1 MKINLR
7 YLPKRLTRKD
17 RKRQGKQLMKSRRL
31 YKKGIYHSRPKV
43 ASFKS
48 KKSNHI
54 IKAEKM
60 YHVNKIGATNE
71 LAKATG
77 CSKSALAKIINKGAG
92 AYYSSGSRPN
102 QTAQSW
108 GVARLASSITAGKAA
123 AVDYN
128 ILEEGCKP
136 KSKALTLAKRARAK
150 HGHGT
155 RRVPK
160 VKIGGKKTIFT
171 ANRFGEIINFI
182 KEKTIDSNIDY
193 EECGTIEKDTSGYI
207 VKQHEVPFI
216 QGESRK
222 HCLYENYNKIVWHS
236 HPTSSKFYPSLED
249 ILKIIKQKNAII
261 DYSYIF
267 TKFGFWTLHSIEH
280 IEIDDLLPERITNLL
295 NELYFNTTKGRV
307 YNAESVDIFINKIN
321 QLLRGTLEI
330 VFTPYTY

>member
-17 RKRQGKQLMKSRRL
+17 RKKQGKQLIKSRRL
-31 YKKGIYHSRPKV
+31 YKKGIYHTRPKTS
-43 ASFKS
+43 SFKS

-60 YHVNKIGATNE
+60 YNVDKIGATNK

-128 ILEEGCKP
+128 ILEEGCKS
-136 KSKALTLAKRARAK
+136 KSKALTLAKKARAK

-160 VKIGGKKTIFT
+160 VKI
-171 ANRFGEIINFI
+171 
-182 KEKTIDSNIDY
+182 
-193 EECGTIEKDTSGYI
+193 
-207 VKQHEVPFI
+207 
-216 QGESRK
+216 
-222 HCLYENYNKIVWHS
+222 
-236 HPTSSKFYPSLED
+236 
-249 ILKIIKQKNAII
+249 
-261 DYSYIF
+261 
-267 TKFGFWTLHSIEH
+267 
-280 IEIDDLLPERITNLL
+280 
-295 NELYFNTTKGRV
+295 
-307 YNAESVDIFINKIN
+307 
-321 QLLRGTLEI
+321 
-330 VFTPYTY
+330 